1 MEITAIGVDLAKHV
15 FQIHAVDAHGHT
27 VLRKRLNR
35 SQMVPFFTRLCPCLI
50 GMEACGS
57 AHYWARRLA
66 TMGHTVKLMAPH
78 FVKPYVKTN
87 KNDMNDAEAICEA
100 VQRPNMRFVA
110 VKSVEQQSILHL
122 HVSRQLL
129 VKMRTQ
135 VSNHLRGLLGEYGV
149 ILPQGISHLADIP
162 ALAEDA
168 TNDLPGL
175 LRQLLM
181 DMLNHVREIDR
192 KIDVIE
198 AQIRQWHRN
207 SDASQRLA
215 EIPGIGLLTATALV
229 GHIGA
234 NAQGFTSGRHLAAY
248 LGLVPRQHSSGGK
261 QRLAHISKRGDP
273 YLRTLLIHG
282 ARAVVRMCQGIQRRG
297 STAIDPWLE
306 HLLARKH
313 PNQAAVAQA
322 NRNARIAWALLAGN
336 RVYRSPVTAT

>member
-15 FQIHAVDAHGHT
+15 FQVHAVDAQGHT
-27 VLRKRLNR
+27 VLRKRLGR
-35 SQMVPFFTRLCPCLI
+35 SQMVPFFTRLSPCLV

-57 AHYWARRLA
+57 AHYWARRLVE
-66 TMGHTVKLMAPH
+66 MGHTVKLMAPH

-110 VKSVEQQSILHL
+110 IKTVEQQSILHL

-168 TNDLPGL
+168 TNELPGV

-181 DMLNHVREIDR
+181 DMLEHVREIDR
-192 KIDVIE
+192 KVDVME
-198 AQIRQWHRN
+198 AQIRQWHRH
-207 SDASQRLA
+207 SEASQRLA
-215 EIPGIGLLTATALV
+215 EIPGVGLLTATALI
-229 GHIGA
+229 GHIGTH
-234 NAQGFTSGRHLAAY
+234 AQGFISGRHLAAY

-297 STAIDPWLE
+297 KTPIDPWLE

-322 NRNARIAWALLAGN
+322 NRNARIAWALLAGD
-336 RVYRSPVTAT
+336 REYRSRVAAS

>member
-1 MEITAIGVDLAKHV
+1 
-15 FQIHAVDAHGHT
+15 
-27 VLRKRLNR
+27 
-35 SQMVPFFTRLCPCLI
+35 
-50 GMEACGS
+50 
-57 AHYWARRLA
+57 
-66 TMGHTVKLMAPH
+66 MGHTVKLMAPH

-100 VQRPNMRFVA
+100 VHRPNMHFVA
-110 VKSVEQQSILHL
+110 VKTVDQQSILHL

-135 VSNHLRGLLGEYGV
+135 VSNHLRGLLGEYGL
-149 ILPQGISHLADIP
+149 ILPQGICHLADIT

-168 TNDLPGL
+168 TNGLPGV

-181 DMLNHVREIDR
+181 DMLEHVREID
-192 KIDVIE
+192 VME
-198 AQIRQWHRN
+198 AQIRQWHRH

-229 GHIGA
+229 GHVGT
-234 NAQGFTSGRHLAAY
+234 NAQGFKSGRHLAAY

-261 QRLAHISKRGDP
+261 QRLANISKRGDP
-273 YLRTLLIHG
+273 YLRTPLIHG
-282 ARAVVRMCQGIQRRG
+282 ARAVVRMCQGIQQRG
-297 STAIDPWLE
+297 HTSNDPWLE

-322 NRNARIAWALLAGN
+322 NRNARIAWALLASN
-336 RVYRSPVTAT
+336 RTYRSPVTAT

>member
-1 MEITAIGVDLAKHV
+1 MEITAVGVDIAKHV
-15 FQIHAVDAHGHT
+15 FQVHAVDARGHT
-27 VLRKRLNR
+27 VCRKRLSR
-35 SQMVPFFTRLCPCLI
+35 SQMGPFFAGLSPCLI

-66 TMGHTVKLMAPH
+66 AMGHTVKLMAPQ
-78 FVKPYVKTN
+78 FVKPYLKTN
-87 KNDMNDAEAICEA
+87 KNDMNDAEAVCEA

-110 VKSVEQQSILHL
+110 VKTVEQQSILHL

-135 VSNHLRGLLGEYGV
+135 VSNHLRGLLSEYGL
-149 ILPQGISHLADIP
+149 ILPQGICHLAEIP

-168 TNDLPGL
+168 ANELPGV

-181 DMLNHVREIDR
+181 DMLEHFREIDR
-192 KIDVIE
+192 KIDVME
-198 AQIRQWHRN
+198 TQIRQWHRQ
-207 SDASQRLA
+207 SEASRRLA

-229 GHIGA
+229 GYIGTQ
-234 NAQGFTSGRHLAAY
+234 AQGFVSGRHLAAY

-282 ARAVVRMCQGIQRRG
+282 ARAVVRMCRGIQRRG
-297 STAIDPWLE
+297 STPIDPWLE
-306 HLLARKH
+306 RLLARKH

-322 NRNARIAWALLAGN
+322 NRNARIVWALLANN
-336 RVYRSPVTAT
+336 RTYCSRVTAN

>member
-1 MEITAIGVDLAKHV
+1 MDISAVGVDLAKHV
-15 FQIHAVDAHGHT
+15 FQIHAVDAHGHP
-27 VLRKRLNR
+27 VLCKRLSR
-35 SQMVPFFTRLCPCLI
+35 SQMTTFFARQSPCLI
-50 GMEACGS
+50 GMEACGG
-57 AHYWARRLA
+57 AHYWARTLES
-66 TMGHTVKLMAPH
+66 MGHTVKLMAPR

-87 KNDMNDAEAICEA
+87 KNDRNDAEAICEA

-110 VKSVEQQSILHL
+110 IKSIEQQSILHL

-135 VSNHLRGLLGEYGV
+135 LSNHLRGLLGEYGL
-149 ILPQGISHLADIP
+149 ILPQGIAHLADIP
-162 ALAEDA
+162 VLAEDA
-168 TNDLPGL
+168 SNGLPGT

-181 DMLNHVREIDR
+181 EILDHFRQLER
-192 KIDVIE
+192 KITVIE

-207 SDASQRLA
+207 SEASQRLA

-229 GHIGA
+229 GHIGTH
-234 NAQGFTSGRHLAAY
+234 AQGFISGRHLAAY

-282 ARAVVRMCQGIQRRG
+282 ARAVIRMCQGIQRCG
-297 STAIDPWLE
+297 TTPIDPWLRR
-306 HLLARKH
+306 LLQRKH

-322 NRNARIAWALLAGN
+322 NRNARIAWALLAHS
-336 RVYRSPVTAT
+336 RSYHSPAGAV